1 MEISEICWVLA
12 FRYIKKKKKKKEGEV
27 KPKVTAMSFPC

>member
-12 FRYIKKKKKKKEGEV
+12 FRYIKKKKRKEGEV